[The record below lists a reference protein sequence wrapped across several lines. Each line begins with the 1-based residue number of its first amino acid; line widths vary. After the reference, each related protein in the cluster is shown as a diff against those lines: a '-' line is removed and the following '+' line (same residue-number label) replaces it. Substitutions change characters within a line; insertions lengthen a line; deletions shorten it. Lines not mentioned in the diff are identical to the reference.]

1 MRTRTKLAT
10 AIIRL
15 PKYRVLG
22 RRRLEQLLHPLMVVM
37 LTAPCTFLPGCIA
50 FPSYQ
55 PVDVLVL
62 DAETGNPLSNATVS
76 VRYPR
81 GGLPVLN
88 TPKDI
93 SASTDR
99 CGRATLRVAEYFG
112 GVAWEIIAQNYIALR
127 FGPMSR
133 RRIPEELEI
142 ATEEHTDH
150 QEVIIRIYRQPKP
163 TITVFVPEGYRGPLK
178 LDLPPTSS
186 FVQGAIGRREF
197 TFEASQ
203 TGYVRIDAAPLLLR
217 SLPKDV
223 IVRFADGTQIPFLA
237 MCRDDERVTLRRMG
251 DFGNRW
257 LFMIGTRADE
267 DMMRRVLFERIDDP
281 HLGLR
286 LIPEALDALF
296 AP

>member
-10 AIIRL
+10 AIFRL
-15 PKYRVLG
+15 PKCQLLG
-22 RRRLEQLLHPLMVVM
+22 RRRIEQLLRPLIVVM
-37 LTAPCTFLPGCIA
+37 LTAPCTFLPGCIT
-50 FPSYQ
+50 FPSYE

-62 DAETGNPLSNATVS
+62 DAETGNPLSDATVS
-76 VRYPR
+76 VWYLR
-81 GGLPVLN
+81 GFPVLN

-93 SASTDR
+93 SASTNTY
-99 CGRATLRVAEYFG
+99 GRATLRVAEYH
-112 GVAWEIIAQNYIALR
+112 GVVWETSAQNYIALG
-127 FGPMSR
+127 FPVSR
-133 RRIPEELEI
+133 RRIPEELQI

-150 QEVIIRIYRQPKP
+150 KEVIIRIYRQPEP

-217 SLPKDV
+217 SRLKDF
-223 IVRFADGTQIPFLA
+223 IVRYADGTPIRPRSFD
-237 MCRDDERVTLRRMG
+237 DDERVILRRMT

-267 DMMRRVLFERIDDP
+267 DMLRRVLYERSDDP
-281 HLGLR
+281 NLGPLF
-286 LIPEALDALF
+286 IPEAWDALF
-296 AP
+296 AQ